1 MYELYKDMIFDLNIK
16 KPYNDQQVYLYDLSQ
31 NKQKFI
37 TDALIENKI
46 QLIEN
51 LIKCKCINLDYIRNL
66 IIPFATK
73 NNHWKIIY
81 LILNDE
87 RFVQTPNGN
96 YLLGWACKYGY
107 YKIVKHLLTKATPK
121 VDPSDNNNQVI
132 RLACKNGH
140 LKIVELL
147 LNDIRSYSNFKTLL
161 RWILKNK
168 KINILKIILKINK
181 KNKYHS
187 IVKSVL
193 KHGNIADYT
202 LLLEQHIDNMYI
214 LKYATKINNKNIILL
229 MAKLIYNSQFYD
241 PIINNNYL
249 LNHACKYGYI
259 DIVKLLL
266 SDNRIDPTFDN
277 NYAIRCACK
286 NEKFEIFD
294 LLSRLHRIKY
304 DQDLTDKLLTLA
316 IKNDK
321 PHFIRSILL
330 YANQSTNLIN
340 LNNYCINLFNKL
352 FNNNDYICILEVLLK
367 YYQHHLNQNIIDNLL
382 KLSIK
387 ENKLEIIE
395 IILKYSNVAS
405 NINHEIIDK
414 FVSQPNIDHFN
425 IYSLLLLKDI
435 QIDPD
440 IGNFMIKN
448 ACKNNYIKIFDL
460 LIKDKYIKLNSN
472 ILNDLFILAME
483 NNNLEI
489 VKKIYEYY
497 YTYIN
502 DGNNFIL
509 TYIFKNN
516 YQDIFEDLIKYYQ
529 IKIHK
534 DYLNELFKISIKE
547 KKLKFIQLFI
557 TYCNVNLNINNN
569 YPIKILYID
578 NNIKIAKL
586 LIQNE
591 KFKFDNIDPNII
603 DWIFSS

>member
-16 KPYNDQQVYLYDLSQ
+16 KPYNNQQVYLYDLSQ

-96 YLLGWACKYGY
+96 YLLGWACNYGY
-107 YKIVKHLLTKATPK
+107 YKIVKHLLTKAIPE
-121 VDPSDNNNQVI
+121 VDPGDNNNNAI
-132 RLACKNGH
+132 ILASKNGH
-140 LKIVELL
+140 YKIVELL

-161 RWILKNK
+161 KWILKNR

-181 KNKYHS
+181 KNKYYI

-193 KHGNIADYT
+193 KYGNIADYT
-202 LLLEQHIDNMYI
+202 LLLEQRIDNMYI
-214 LKYATKINNKNIILL
+214 LKYATKIDKKDIILL
-229 MAKLIYNSQFYD
+229 MAELIYNPQFYDPQFYD
-241 PIINNNYL
+241 PIINDKYL
-249 LNHACKYGYI
+249 LKHACKYGYI
-259 DIVKLLL
+259 DIVKLLLL

-277 NYAIRCACK
+277 NYAIRCACE

-321 PHFIRSILL
+321 PQFIRSILL

-367 YYQHHLNQNIIDNLL
+367 YYQHHLNQNIID
-382 KLSIK
+382 K
-387 ENKLEIIE
+387 
-395 IILKYSNVAS
+395 
-405 NINHEIIDK
+405 
-414 FVSQPNIDHFN
+414 
-425 IYSLLLLKDI
+425 
-435 QIDPD
+435 
-440 IGNFMIKN
+440 
-448 ACKNNYIKIFDL
+448 
-460 LIKDKYIKLNSN
+460 
-472 ILNDLFILAME
+472 
-483 NNNLEI
+483 
-489 VKKIYEYY
+489 
-497 YTYIN
+497 
-502 DGNNFIL
+502 
-509 TYIFKNN
+509 
-516 YQDIFEDLIKYYQ
+516 
-529 IKIHK
+529 
-534 DYLNELFKISIKE
+534 LFKISIKGN
-547 KKLKFIQLFI
+547 KLEIVKILLK
-557 TYCNVNLNINNN
+557 YDKVDPSINKN
-569 YPIKILYID
+569 YPIKTLYID
-578 NNIKIAKL
+578 NNIKMAKL

-591 KFKFDNIDPNII
+591 KFKFDNIDQNIMN
-603 DWIFSS
+603 WIFSS